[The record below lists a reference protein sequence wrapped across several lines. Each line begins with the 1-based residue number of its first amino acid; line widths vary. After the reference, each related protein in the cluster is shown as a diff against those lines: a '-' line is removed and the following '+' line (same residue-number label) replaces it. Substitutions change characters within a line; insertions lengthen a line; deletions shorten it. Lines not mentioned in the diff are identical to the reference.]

1 MSALRQWLYG
11 LALLG
16 ALGLLLWAQ
25 QQRIAVALRDTQLA
39 HQAAAS
45 AEQAQARSQAIAN
58 RLHTQLQQE
67 RQAQTALRQLQ
78 HQLREGLA
86 QRELAIEAL
95 KREHADFQH
104 WAAQPL
110 PATARQLRQ
119 RPAATGADAYRQWL
133 PGGAAL
139 PPAGQRPSQ

>member
-1 MSALRQWLYG
+1 VSALRQWLYG
-11 LALLG
+11 VALLG

-25 QQRIAVALRDTQLA
+25 QQRIAVAQRDTQLA
-39 HQAAAS
+39 QQAAATAQQ
-45 AEQAQARSQAIAN
+45 AEAHSRAIASS
-58 RLHTQLQQE
+58 LHSQLQQE
-67 RQAQTALRQLQ
+67 RDAQTALRQLQ

-86 QRELAIEAL
+86 QRELTIEAL
-95 KREHADFQH
+95 KRENADFQH

-133 PGGAAL
+133 PGGAAM
-139 PPAGQRPSQ
+139 PPAGQRARQ